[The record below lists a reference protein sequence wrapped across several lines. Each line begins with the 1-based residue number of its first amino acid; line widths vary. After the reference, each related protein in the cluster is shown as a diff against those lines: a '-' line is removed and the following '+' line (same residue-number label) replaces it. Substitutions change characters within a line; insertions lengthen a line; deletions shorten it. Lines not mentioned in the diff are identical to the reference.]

1 MCNKDIKTT
10 LESNNSNKN
19 NNKTNENT
27 TVSINKNLNNNLMSF
42 LAKNNKKNLNSYRN
56 KVSYM
61 TKNQPIQEKMKST
74 LRNQKNNLIAKD
86 SKHVPKKEK
95 NKESIYLASKIVP
108 TSSLL
113 QSAHNIKTCSN
124 ILPTEISINIKDFS
138 DLNCFPDDMDKIESK
153 SKKTLIDKLSE
164 NDPSTKTQA
173 SNIKSRSINNNIID
187 NTTDNS
193 NRFTYNYNTLTDRK
207 CVVHTHTN
215 HQKHSSVVES
225 KYYLNEIKLNI
236 DDNLKNL
243 FNFSYENFY
252 YKDKDHSDLIS
263 NSDDDKRKNMRKQ
276 VNESQLNEFQT
287 EELNNKNDIMYTNEI
302 SFDEVDE
309 KLKNIVFRKK

>member
-1 MCNKDIKTT
+1 
-10 LESNNSNKN
+10 
-19 NNKTNENT
+19 
-27 TVSINKNLNNNLMSF
+27 
-42 LAKNNKKNLNSYRN
+42 
-56 KVSYM
+56 M

>member
-1 MCNKDIKTT
+1 
-10 LESNNSNKN
+10 
-19 NNKTNENT
+19 
-27 TVSINKNLNNNLMSF
+27 
-42 LAKNNKKNLNSYRN
+42 
-56 KVSYM
+56 
-61 TKNQPIQEKMKST
+61 
-74 LRNQKNNLIAKD
+74 
-86 SKHVPKKEK
+86 
-95 NKESIYLASKIVP
+95 
-108 TSSLL
+108 
-113 QSAHNIKTCSN
+113 
-124 ILPTEISINIKDFS
+124 
-138 DLNCFPDDMDKIESK
+138 MDKIESK

-243 FNFSYENFY
+243 FNFSYA
-252 YKDKDHSDLIS
+252 